1 LPLHK
6 KVIPCMFMQITL
18 IKLSGLQE
26 YMKIDLTEEKA
37 KSKDDGDGRGRSKR
51 CHDQGALLIVKL

>member
-1 LPLHK
+1 
-6 KVIPCMFMQITL
+6 MQTTL

-37 KSKDDGDGRGRSKR
+37 KSEDDGDGRGRNKG
-51 CHDQGALLIVKL
+51 CCDQGALLIVKL

>member
-1 LPLHK
+1 
-6 KVIPCMFMQITL
+6 MFMQITL